1 MNSSPLDAPV
11 TRRDSAWTVFLVFL
25 RLGLSSF
32 GGPVAHLGYFR
43 TEFVQRRAWLSEA
56 AYAELIALCQFLP
69 GPASSQVGFALGW
82 SRAGLAGALGAWLG
96 FTLPSALILIAL
108 AMGLSG
114 SGTGLPGGLV
124 HGLKIVAVA
133 VVAQALWGMA
143 RVLCRGPLRML
154 ITLVSAISVL
164 LWPTTLGQVCVM
176 LLAGM
181 IGAGL
186 LQPTF
191 DQREDGLAIAVGK
204 RTGYLALVLFAL
216 LLAGL
221 PLLAGLWPSLS
232 LLLADGFYRAG
243 ALVFGGGHVVLPLL
257 QSEVVAPGL
266 LSNDLFLAGYAAAQ
280 AVPGPL
286 FSFSAFLGAAID
298 GWRGALVCLVMIFL
312 PAMLLI
318 VGVLPFWQHLRHL
331 GRVQAALAGVNA
343 AVVGLL
349 AAALYD
355 PLWTSSILKPLDL
368 GLALLALAALM
379 CWKLPP
385 WLVVLA
391 GGAAGLLLGA

>member
-1 MNSSPLDAPV
+1 MTSRPLSA
-11 TRRDSAWTVFLVFL
+11 RDRPWTVFLVFL

-69 GPASSQVGFALGW
+69 GPASSQAGFALGW
-82 SRAGLAGALGAWLG
+82 SRAGLAGALAAWLG
-96 FTLPSALILIAL
+96 FTLPSALLLIAL

-114 SGTGLPGGLV
+114 SGAGLPGGLV

-143 RVLCRGPLRML
+143 RTLCRGPLRTL
-154 ITLVSAISVL
+154 IALVAAAWVL
-164 LWPTTLGQVCVM
+164 LWPTSLGQVCVM
-176 LLAGM
+176 LLAGLL
-181 IGAGL
+181 GAGWL
-186 LQPTF
+186 RPGL
-191 DQREDGLAIAVGK
+191 DRREGGLVIAVGK
-204 RTGYLALVLFAL
+204 RTGYLALALFVL

-221 PLLAGLWPSLS
+221 PLLAGFWPNLA
-232 LLLADGFYRAG
+232 LKLADGFYRAG

-257 QSEVVAPGL
+257 QSEVVAPGWL
-266 LSNDLFLAGYAAAQ
+266 GNDLFLAGYAAAQ
-280 AVPGPL
+280 AMPGPL
-286 FSFSAFLGAAID
+286 FSFAGFLGAAID
-298 GWRGALVCLVMIFL
+298 GWAGAVLCLAMIFL

-318 VGVLPFWQHLRHL
+318 VGVLPFWQRLRQL
-331 GRVQAALAGVNA
+331 GRVRAALAGVNA

-349 AAALYD
+349 AAALYN
-355 PLWTSSILKPLDL
+355 PLWTSSIFGPLDL

-379 CWKLPP
+379 VWRLPP
-385 WLVVLA
+385 WLVVIL
-391 GGAAGLLLGA
+391 GGASGLLLAA

>member
-1 MNSSPLDAPV
+1 MNSSPLDTPV
-11 TRRDSAWTVFLVFL
+11 TRRDSAWAVFLVFL

-43 TEFVQRRAWLSEA
+43 TEFVQRRAWLSES

-82 SRAGLAGALGAWLG
+82 SRAGLAGALAAWLG

-108 AMGLSG
+108 ALGLVGSG
-114 SGTGLPGGLV
+114 SGLPAGLV
-124 HGLKIVAVA
+124 HGLKIIAVA

-143 RVLCRGPLRML
+143 RSLCRGWPRAL
-154 ITLVSAISVL
+154 IAVVSTLGVL
-164 LWPTTLGQVCVM
+164 LLPTTLGQVGVM
-176 LLAGM
+176 LLAGL

-186 LQPTF
+186 LKPAV
-191 DQREDGLAIAVGK
+191 DNRADGLAIAVGK
-204 RTGYLALVLFAL
+204 RTGCLALGAFTL
-216 LLAGL
+216 LLVGL
-221 PLLAGLWPSLS
+221 PLLAGLWPSLP
-232 LLLADGFYRAG
+232 LMLADAFYRAG

-257 QSEVVAPGL
+257 QSEVVAPGWL
-266 LSNDLFLAGYAAAQ
+266 GNDLFLAGYAAAQ

-286 FSFSAFLGAAID
+286 FSFAAYLGAAID
-298 GWRGALVCLVMIFL
+298 GWSGALLCLAMIFL

-318 VGVLPFWQHLRHL
+318 IGVLPFWQHLRHL
-331 GRVQAALAGVNA
+331 NRVQAALAGVNA

-355 PLWTSSILKPLDL
+355 PLWTSTILAPLDL
-368 GLALLALAALM
+368 GLALLAVAALM
-379 CWKLPP
+379 RWKLPP

-391 GGAAGLLLGA
+391 GGAVGLLLGA